1 MSTPRIDFYSASPAA
16 IKAMLTLEGS
26 VTKLGLEPSLL
37 ELVKMRASQLNGC
50 AFCLDMHSRDARKA
64 GESERRL
71 HVLPAW
77 RETTLF
83 TPREQ
88 AALAWTEAL
97 TLVTQGHASDA
108 DYALARAEFSEAE
121 LVNLTLAIVTINAW
135 NRFAIGFRSQLPE
148 EK

>member
-1 MSTPRIDFYSASPAA
+1 MSTPRIDFYTASPAA
-16 IKAMLTLEGS
+16 LKALLTLEGS
-26 VTKLGLEPSLL
+26 IGKLGLEPSLI
-37 ELVKMRASQLNGC
+37 ELVKMRVSQINGC
-50 AFCLDMHSRDARKA
+50 AFCLDMHSRDAREA

-88 AALAWTEAL
+88 AALAWAEAL

-108 DYALARAEFSEAE
+108 DYAFAKAEFNDAE
-121 LVNLTLAIVTINAW
+121 MVNLTLAITTINAW
-135 NRFAIGFRSQLPE
+135 NRFAIGFRKALPA
-148 EK
+148 

>member
-1 MSTPRIDFYSASPAA
+1 MSNPRIDFYTASPAA
-16 IKAMLTLEGS
+16 LKAALALS
-26 VTKLGLEPSLL
+26 AAVSHLGLEHGLL

-50 AFCLDMHSRDARKA
+50 AFCLDMHARDAREA

-71 HVLPAW
+71 YVLPAW

-97 TLVTQGHASDA
+97 TLVTEGHVPDA
-108 DYALARAEFSEAE
+108 DYAFAKEQFSDAE
-121 LVNLTLAIVTINAW
+121 LVNLTLAVTTINMW
-135 NRFAIGFRSQLPE
+135 NRFAIAFRKPLPA
-148 EK
+148 

>member
-71 HVLPAW
+71 YVLPAW
-77 RETTLF
+77 RETDLF

-97 TLVTQGHASDA
+97 TLITQGHASDA

-121 LVNLTLAIVTINAW
+121 LTNLTLAIVTINAW
-135 NRFAIGFRSQLPE
+135 NRFAIGFRSQLPA